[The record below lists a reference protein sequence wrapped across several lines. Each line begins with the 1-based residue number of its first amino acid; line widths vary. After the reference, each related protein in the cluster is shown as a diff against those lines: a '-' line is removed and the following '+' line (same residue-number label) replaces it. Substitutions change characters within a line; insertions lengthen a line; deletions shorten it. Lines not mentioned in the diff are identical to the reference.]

1 MELTERCATDA
12 DRSWLWDIYQ
22 DLLKPCITSQWGWD
36 EEFQRQLF
44 KNDLP
49 LHEFVIHSK
58 SGIDV
63 AASLVRN
70 ESDHYYVKMLLVV
83 EEYQSMGIGRFLM
96 ERLISKAQHDTKNI
110 RLSVIKT
117 NDVAG
122 FYEKLGF
129 IRTGEDDSS
138 TSYRYAP

>member
-1 MELTERCATDA
+1 MELTERWATDS

-36 EEFQRQLF
+36 EEFQQQLF
-44 KNDLP
+44 KTDLP

-70 ESDHYYVKMLLVV
+70 ELDHYYVKMLLVV
-83 EEYQSMGIGRFLM
+83 EEFQSMGIGRFLI
-96 ERLISKAQHDTKNI
+96 ERLISKAQQDTKSI

-117 NDVAG
+117 NDVTG

-129 IRTGEDDSS
+129 IRTGEDDCS
-138 TSYRYAP
+138 TKYRYAP